1 MGFLCVSASVFA
13 SCAFSLFG
21 FIPSTCLFYSILFF
35 LFACFLKTKKVW
47 SWTSGDLGRIWKEMN
62 KEKL

>member
-21 FIPSTCLFYSILFF
+21 FIPSTCLFYSLLMF
-35 LFACFLKTKKVW
+35 LFACLFSKDKESVELEQW
-47 SWTSGDLGRIWKEMN
+47 GLGEDLEGDE
-62 KEKL
+62 